1 MTNSLGDIQ
10 HSMPMLRYLVHRFGN
25 SLQSVSLALINLSE
39 TLGDDA
45 PGDADVDRAKAHVA
59 ELRAGLWM
67 LSDLVDLLDQPD
79 APPEYVRRPIA
90 LMPLLSDIC
99 GIFQIQNLP
108 VQLVPGDDLVVLA
121 DKSRLTWVLSMLI
134 RASLRRQRGA
144 SATPMVHV
152 GLAHLGGRACV
163 AIADDGPMV
172 GLDQAWG
179 ACGPFCREV
188 LRAGGGDITASER
201 APMSVQL
208 WLPLAER
215 S

>member
-10 HSMPMLRYLVHRFGN
+10 QSMPMLRYLVHRFGN
-25 SLQSVSLALINLSE
+25 SLQSVSLALINLAE
-39 TLGDDA
+39 TLGEDA

-99 GIFQIQNLP
+99 GIFQIQNLL
-108 VQLVPGDDLVVLA
+108 VQLGAADDLVALA

-144 SATPMVHV
+144 SAAPSVQVLLSRHE
-152 GLAHLGGRACV
+152 GRACI
-163 AIADDGPMV
+163 AIADGGPLV
-172 GLDQAWG
+172 GLEQAWG
-179 ACGPFCREV
+179 DCGPFCREV
-188 LRAGGGDITASER
+188 LRAGGGDITTPER
-201 APMSVQL
+201 APMALQL
-208 WLPLAER
+208 WLPMAEHT
-215 S
+215 